1 MWKRARPNRTAAPA
15 ESARDQASMNHD
27 DPHAPA
33 PRNAYLLMGLG
44 GAVLATIGISAIA
57 SILAPVLFA
66 LVLTICVHPL
76 RDALER
82 RGVPRSLATG
92 SEIIAVFV
100 LLLLFWY
107 AIVIAIGQFTELIPQ
122 FAPEIQGWA
131 EGVADWLTSIG
142 MTSAQ
147 VGDLANGFDPSVIV
161 DFVSGL
167 LGGVTGWISLLVII
181 LTMLVLMAMDAAFL
195 PTLLRQ
201 LQPHRPLLVD
211 ALAGYASGVRRYMVV
226 TTLLGLAQGIINWVA
241 LVVLGVPGAFVWGLL
256 TFLCSF
262 IPNVG
267 YFIAIIPPIFFG
279 GLVGGWPT
287 VVAVVIVYG
296 IVNAGVQSIV
306 QPRVVGNAVALSQ
319 SLTFFSVLFWAV
331 VIGPVGAILAI
342 PLTLLVRTMLVDSN
356 PSAAWARPLL
366 GDFDE
371 TRSVMAAEDVEKK
384 TARIARR
391 AARRRDVST

>member
-1 MWKRARPNRTAAPA
+1 M
-15 ESARDQASMNHD
+15 
-27 DPHAPA
+27 
-33 PRNAYLLMGLG
+33 
-44 GAVLATIGISAIA
+44 
-57 SILAPVLFA
+57 
-66 LVLTICVHPL
+66 
-76 RDALER
+76 
-82 RGVPRSLATG
+82 PRSLATG

-147 VGDLANGFDPSVIV
+147 VADLANGFDPSVIV

-201 LQPHRPLLVD
+201 LQPRRPLLVD

-241 LVVLGVPGAFVWGLL
+241 LVVLGAPGAFVWGLL

-267 YFIAIIPPIFFG
+267 YFIAIVPPIFFG
-279 GLVGGWPT
+279 GLTGGWPT

-306 QPRVVGNAVALSQ
+306 QPRVVGNTVALSQ